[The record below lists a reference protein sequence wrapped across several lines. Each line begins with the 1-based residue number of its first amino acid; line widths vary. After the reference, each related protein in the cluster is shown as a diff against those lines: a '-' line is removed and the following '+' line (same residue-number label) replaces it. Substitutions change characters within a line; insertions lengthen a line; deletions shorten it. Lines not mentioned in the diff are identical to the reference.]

1 MCFFFRR
8 DKSDGG
14 SALEDAFIMDML
26 ISEEERDNEYDED
39 QFDEFDDELEEYD
52 DEFFGPPGPE
62 TPEERASGKTR
73 PRGRGCE
80 ITLSDLI
87 FWETIFGD
95 DD

>member
-8 DKSDGG
+8 GRRDVGT
-14 SALEDAFIMDML
+14 ALEDAFIMDML
-26 ISEEERDNEYDED
+26 ISDESGED
-39 QFDEFDDELEEYD
+39 EFDEFDEFDEDGFDEDGENEFD

-62 TPEERASGKTR
+62 EPAPAR
-73 PRGRGCE
+73 PRGRGCD
-80 ITLSDLI
+80 ITLNDLI